1 MSAETLLA
9 FARPALAKL
18 PAGTIFVL
26 FVDSAGKV
34 HYTQGEITPEQVRIE
49 KETATFEVSFRMKKG
64 GTL

>member
-18 PAGTIFVL
+18 PPGTIFVL

-34 HYTQGEITPEQVRIE
+34 HYTQGEITPEQVHIE
-49 KETATFEVSFRMKKG
+49 KETATFEVAFKMKKG